1 MRLENVENFIIK
13 GELIMKKRVNWL
25 ALVPVVSG
33 LLALAVD
40 FIIQPKLDSEEQ
52 ERMQEENKQMIQDEV
67 QRQLALTK

>member
-33 LLALAVD
+33 LSALAVD